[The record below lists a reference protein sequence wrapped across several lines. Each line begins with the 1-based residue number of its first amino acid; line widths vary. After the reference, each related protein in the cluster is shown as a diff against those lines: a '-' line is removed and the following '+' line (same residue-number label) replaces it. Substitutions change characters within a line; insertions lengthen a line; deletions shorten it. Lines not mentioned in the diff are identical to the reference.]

1 MARGMKNFQRDVAK
15 ADEVS
20 IFHITVWRRKIDLLM
35 HDHRGIGTM
44 DNELG
49 SRYSLQALIPRGM
62 VRVTMG
68 IDDIDTS
75 QIVLG
80 QRH

>member
-1 MARGMKNFQRDVAK
+1 MARGMKDFQQDVAK
-15 ADEVS
+15 GDEVS
-20 IFHITVWRRKIDLLM
+20 FFHITVWRMRIDLLM

-49 SRYSLQALIPRGM
+49 SRHSLQALIPRGM

-75 QIVLG
+75 QIFLG